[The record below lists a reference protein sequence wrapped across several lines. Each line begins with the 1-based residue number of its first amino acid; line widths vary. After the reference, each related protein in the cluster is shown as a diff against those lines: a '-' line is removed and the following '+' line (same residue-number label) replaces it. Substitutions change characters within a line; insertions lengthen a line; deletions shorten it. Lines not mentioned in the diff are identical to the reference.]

1 MWFISV
7 YNNTDMETQQVVHA
21 GSTTNNTDNPA
32 SRELQLTN
40 TFKRKGIIV
49 SFGRRKET
57 NKQYV

>member
-1 MWFISV
+1 
-7 YNNTDMETQQVVHA
+7 METQQVVHA